1 MAETEARPSSRSL
14 GLILGLVA
22 TILFSGSLPASREA
36 VADLSPWFVTA
47 ARAFI
52 AGAVA
57 IGLIAIR
64 RPAFPHRQVGH
75 LVVIALCL
83 IVGFPAAL
91 AVASTTVPAS
101 HGAVVLGLLP
111 LATAIAAVPL
121 AGERPSLA
129 FWALSILGALIVAVY
144 ALRGGDTD
152 IATGDLYLAFAVFLT
167 GVGYTL
173 SGMMSRT
180 LPGWE
185 VIAWA
190 LVFTFPLALVAVI
203 VLWPPD
209 VGTVHWRAWVALLYA
224 GVVVQFVAYAMWNAA
239 LAIGGV
245 ARVAQLQVLQPFF
258 TIVIAALILGEAVD
272 AETVI
277 FAAAIVIVVALGRR
291 TTIRERPGAAG

>member
-1 MAETEARPSSRSL
+1 
-14 GLILGLVA
+14 
-22 TILFSGSLPASREA
+22 
-36 VADLSPWFVTA
+36 
-47 ARAFI
+47 
-52 AGAVA
+52 
-57 IGLIAIR
+57 
-64 RPAFPHRQVGH
+64 
-75 LVVIALCL
+75 
-83 IVGFPAAL
+83 
-91 AVASTTVPAS
+91 
-101 HGAVVLGLLP
+101 
-111 LATAIAAVPL
+111 VPL